1 MNFLHKIFGTTPNDG
16 DIQPKEGLSFSIAG
30 FGQNMIC
37 TIVGSYLTVFMT
49 DAIGYPA
56 LWVAFLM
63 LFARIYDAFNDP
75 IMGSIVD
82 RTRTPW
88 GKCRPYLKWMPI
100 PIAIMTILC
109 FLPWYPATPGGFAAL
124 CVVYVLW
131 GMVYTV
137 ADVPYWAMVTCM
149 TDNTYKR
156 SNLLSIAR
164 LICTL
169 GAGIVTIIL
178 PQITSAQMTAT
189 QESYGIAGA
198 DPNTISQA
206 VKDAF
211 SAEIAGTY
219 RWTYFI
225 AAIVICVI
233 AVPLFFIGFK
243 GTVERS
249 VNVENKPSLGHNLKL
264 LGKNKPLLLIVLS
277 GVLGAAKIGF
287 TYTGGLY
294 FCKYVLAD
302 VNILGMQGEGLYTL
316 FVMTV
321 VPGGLLATF
330 IVPYLT
336 KKIGKKHAFIW
347 PHIVGGVAMLVAFF
361 VGLANKDKGYADPVT
376 VWIMIVSFVIA
387 GIPTGLGN
395 ILSYALIGDTV
406 EYLEWKTG
414 ERAEGICYAMQT
426 FMSKI
431 GMAVG
436 AFLGVLAY
444 EMADVTANDAAALS
458 AEGKDIM
465 WILLILVGAISFI
478 ASAIPLF
485 FYTFTEKK
493 QEQAVAEIRARREAA
508 GLPTDDLDQAEEEI
522 APENKD
528 EE

>member
-1 MNFLHKIFGTTPNDG
+1 MNFLHKIFGTTPGDG

-169 GAGIVTIIL
+169 GAGVVTLIL
-178 PQITSAQMTAT
+178 PQITSAQMTAA
-189 QESYGIAGA
+189 EELYGKGTVELTTA
-198 DPNTISQA
+198 
-206 VKDAF
+206 
-211 SAEIAGTY
+211 IAGTY

-249 VNVENKPSLGHNLKL
+249 VNVDEKPSLGHNLKL

-347 PHIVGGVAMLVAFF
+347 PHIVGGIAMLVAFF
-361 VGLANKDKGYADPVT
+361 VGIANKDKGYADPVT
-376 VWIMIVSFVIA
+376 VWIMIVSFLIA

-444 EMADVTANDAAALS
+444 SLADVTANDASALS

-478 ASAIPLF
+478 ATAIPLF

-493 QEQAVAEIRARREAA
+493 QMQAVAEIRARREGKTVEEA
-508 GLPTDDLDQAEEEI
+508 AEEIIEE
-522 APENKD
+522 AVEEEQSKTGD

>member
-178 PQITSAQMTAT
+178 PQITSAQMTAAEA
-189 QESYGIAGA
+189 QYGAG
-198 DPNTISQA
+198 T
-206 VKDAF
+206 
-211 SAEIAGTY
+211 AEMTTAIAGTY

-249 VNVENKPSLGHNLKL
+249 VNTEEKPSLGHNLKL

-294 FCKYVLAD
+294 FCKYVLAN

-444 EMADVTANDAAALS
+444 SLADVTANDAAALS

-478 ASAIPLF
+478 ATAIPLF

-493 QEQAVAEIRARREAA
+493 QMQAVAEIKARRDINRAA
-508 GLPTDDLDQAEEEI
+508 DDIIKNAELLREK
-522 APENKD
+522 ALENIQKKD
-528 EE
+528 KE